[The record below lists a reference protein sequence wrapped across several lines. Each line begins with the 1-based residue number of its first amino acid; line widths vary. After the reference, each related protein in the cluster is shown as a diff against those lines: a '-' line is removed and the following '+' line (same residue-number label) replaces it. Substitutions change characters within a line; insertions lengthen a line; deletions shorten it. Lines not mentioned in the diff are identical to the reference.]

1 MSILDFRSDTV
12 THPTEEMRKAM
23 YSAAV
28 GDDVYGDDPTVNS
41 LEEYA
46 ADLLGMESA
55 LFACSGTMGNLIA
68 LMSHCGRGDGV
79 LMGVDSHTWK
89 NEGGNIAN
97 VAGLMPYPL
106 DDSNGVPTME
116 SLKDSFQP
124 DGNVHYAHTT
134 LLVLENTHNSSGGIP
149 ISVDSFSAIAKE
161 ARNMGLLIHVDGA
174 RIFNATAYLGVG
186 IKEYSAKIDSIQI
199 CLSKGLAAPMG
210 SILCGKKDFIQRA
223 RKYRKIVG
231 GGQRQVGIVAAAGL
245 IALRDMRE
253 RLSVDHA
260 NAALLAE
267 LLADAGLDVEQVS
280 ARTNMVYFRLDE
292 NQCDA
297 DTLVARCQD
306 RGLLIGAVASRRVR
320 MVTHLGLDGQ
330 SVKDAVRIVKEV
342 AVQ

>member
-1 MSILDFRSDTV
+1 MNILDFRSDTV

-46 ADLLGMESA
+46 AGLLGMEAA

-79 LMGVDSHTWK
+79 LMGVGSHTWK
-89 NEGGNIAN
+89 NEGGNVAN

-106 DDSNGVPTME
+106 DDSKGIPTME

-124 DGNVHYAHTT
+124 LGNVHYAHTT
-134 LLVLENTHNSSGGIP
+134 LLVLENTHNNAGGIP

-161 ARNMGLLIHVDGA
+161 AKRMGLLIHVDGA
-174 RIFNATAYLGVG
+174 RIFNATAYFGVDVR
-186 IKEYSAKIDSIQI
+186 EYTSKIDSIQV

-210 SILCGKKDFIQRA
+210 SMLCGKKDFIERA
-223 RKYRKIVG
+223 RKYRKTVG
-231 GGQRQVGIVAAAGL
+231 GGQRQVGIAAAAGL

-260 NAALLAE
+260 NAALLAD
-267 LLADAGLDVEQVS
+267 LLADAGLNVEPVP
-280 ARTNMVYFRLDE
+280 ARTNMVYFQLNE

-297 DTLVARCQD
+297 DVLADRCKD
-306 RGLLIGAVASRRVR
+306 RGLLIVPAAPRRVR
-320 MVTHLGLDGQ
+320 MVTHLGLDEQ

-342 AVQ
+342 VVQ